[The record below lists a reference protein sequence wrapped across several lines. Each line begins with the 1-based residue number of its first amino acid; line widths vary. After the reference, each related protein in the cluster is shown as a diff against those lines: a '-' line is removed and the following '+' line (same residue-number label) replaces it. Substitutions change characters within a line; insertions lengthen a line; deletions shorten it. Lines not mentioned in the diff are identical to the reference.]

1 MGGPKPTLGYESRT
15 AAVIDLRGRGLSY
28 HEIAARIGVPPKT
41 VAALESSAGRARH
54 RRPSEANGRTVV
66 FPVDLLERLGPH
78 AAARNVTVNELA
90 RRIVDTVID
99 EDLVPAVLDDVAEDA
114 S

>member
-1 MGGPKPTLGYESRT
+1 MGAPKPTLGHPSRS
-15 AAVIDLRGRGLSY
+15 AAVIDLRQKGLDY

-41 VAALESSAGRARH
+41 VAALESSAGRARK
-54 RRPSEANGRTVV
+54 RRPAEANGRTVV
-66 FPVDLLERLGPH
+66 FPIDLLERLQPH

-99 EDLVPAVLDDVAEDA
+99 DNLVGAVLDDGGEEA